1 MEAKPNVKNYK
12 IIALLKAACSFFMLT
27 FGVLL
32 VFVKLYGKGT
42 KISGYNITKDII
54 QYVIEII
61 KTHSASESV
70 AKEIISLFIPFSLT
84 LVGAFIAI
92 KYIIKLIKNILD
104 LVNSNK
110 FVESEF
116 NKTVYEIQNSKK
128 LANYGKIIKKVIE
141 IVIVVAFYL
150 YIPKAKFIP
159 VKLFFEVNS
168 LVAFV
173 IIALVLY
180 LASFIA
186 VEVINNLNTKQIKE
200 QIYATETAKN
210 ENNNTEVTK
219 EEKVEQEQ
227 VVEEKQEQPQE
238 QQADEQPQE

>member
-1 MEAKPNVKNYK
+1 
-12 IIALLKAACSFFMLT
+12 MLYL
-27 FGVLL
+27 G
-32 VFVKLYGKGT
+32 
-42 KISGYNITKDII
+42 
-54 QYVIEII
+54 
-61 KTHSASESV
+61 
-70 AKEIISLFIPFSLT
+70 
-84 LVGAFIAI
+84 
-92 KYIIKLIKNILD
+92 
-104 LVNSNK
+104 NSNK

-159 VKLFFEVNS
+159 IELFFEVNS

-180 LASFIA
+180 FASFIA